1 VSVLGAAAYL
11 HGLAAL
17 ALRSG
22 ASKTITSCVVA
33 IGLGTGYTI
42 HHLLNGL
49 ETGLALA
56 GVTWSVVLARS
67 APHSRLLP
75 VLCGLLPFIRPE
87 LGVLALA
94 LLIRQFWLRW
104 LVSESGS
111 HAWAWRS
118 EMPHSQPPLLCL
130 G

>member
-1 VSVLGAAAYL
+1 MEPPGSLRLPDRRCLHHPHNAEVLASGYDANYGVSALVGATSLTHLVAVALLVPWFGTLPAGYLVSVLGAAAYL

-17 ALRSG
+17 ALRTG

-56 GVTWSVVLARS
+56 GVTWSVVL
-67 APHSRLLP
+67 
-75 VLCGLLPFIRPE
+75 
-87 LGVLALA
+87 
-94 LLIRQFWLRW
+94 
-104 LVSESGS
+104 
-111 HAWAWRS
+111 
-118 EMPHSQPPLLCL
+118 
-130 G
+130 